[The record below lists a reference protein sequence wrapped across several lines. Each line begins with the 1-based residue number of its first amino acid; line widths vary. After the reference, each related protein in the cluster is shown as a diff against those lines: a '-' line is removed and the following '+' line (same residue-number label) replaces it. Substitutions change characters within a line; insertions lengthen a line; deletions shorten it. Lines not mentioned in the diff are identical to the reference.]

1 MGRFRKPASLIRLRP
16 RSRCGASAVAQNVSM
31 NPSDPHVIGPG
42 LLPTPFT
49 AAEIRDATGTGKTIR
64 LRVELPDGSAFERVN
79 RFRETDAEGAT
90 LDRWNGES
98 PGDVAS
104 GRVTWAELQ
113 SHAAFP
119 ADRTTLSTETIE
131 LPIGRVECLRYDT
144 KDAPDAD
151 TETFWFSTAHPGMPV
166 RFDSPADGGMVRTT
180 VVSVE
185 RD

>member
-1 MGRFRKPASLIRLRP
+1 MRA
-16 RSRCGASAVAQNVSM
+16 
-31 NPSDPHVIGPG
+31 SDPHVIGPG

-49 AAEIRDATGTGKTIR
+49 AAEIRDATGAGKTIR
-64 LRVELPDGSAFERVN
+64 LRVESPDGSTFERVN

-90 LDRWNGES
+90 LDRWNADS
-98 PGDVAS
+98 PDAVAS
-104 GRVTWAELQ
+104 GHVTWVELQ

-119 ADRTTLSTETIE
+119 AERTTVSTETLE

-144 KDAPDAD
+144 KDAPDAE

-166 RFDSPADGGMVRTT
+166 RFDAPVGGGVIRTT
-180 VVSVE
+180 VVSIE